1 MPFAGYDDFDDCVRQ
16 NREMDDPQAYCAW
29 LERRVGKNSTEEE
42 ETVKMKIVSVSDMAA
57 TDRIRL
63 QDENGDGID
72 DITGEPV
79 AEIAEEIAEDIAEES
94 TGNVIETDLSDEEDF
109 HALLVV
115 EGVWTGDGRWIEEG
129 ALDWRGLPL
138 PLMATDRTTEG
149 HMDARLIGSITRI
162 ERDGR
167 ELHGYGRFVESDDAE
182 IMRLQDFV
190 RNGDLRGI
198 SVDLDSVEY
207 EIVVPASE
215 MAKMVG
221 PLPGDE
227 INPDPEE
234 AAQPDQPE
242 DDQTGMRRDENG
254 NGLFE
259 VEDYKM
265 RVTAARIM
273 GATVVPFPAFEE
285 AFIESLATL
294 TAALATTS
302 QTSGYIEAWQTLEGI
317 DFQPP
322 AGARAEAEKGLAWR
336 DEYGRGGTAVGVA
349 RARDI
354 ANGKNLSP
362 ETVIRMTSYF
372 ARHEVDKQ
380 GTGWS
385 PGEEGFPSAG
395 RIAWALWGGDPG
407 RTWAEKVRRQMDSRK
422 KNGSIVASAHPIQA
436 PVVPPS
442 SWYSN
447 PDLAGPTPMTID
459 DSGRIY
465 GHLATWETC
474 HRGYADSC
482 VRPPRSSSAY
492 THFLT
497 GEVLCDDG
505 SRIPVGQITIDTG
518 HAPLYAQGQK
528 AAAHY
533 DDTGTVVADIACG
546 EDRWGIWMAGSLRP
560 DVSPEKIRALMAS
573 DVSGDWRRIGSGLE
587 LIAVLAVNVPG
598 FHKNRVSIREAE
610 GLVAALVA
618 NLSPGEPQRESL
630 DRRVAERIAASI
642 GRSTSQRL
650 AELRSRVHQGGK

>member
-1 MPFAGYDDFDDCVRQ
+1 MPFAGYDDFDDCVRS

-29 LERRVGKNSTEEE
+29 LERRAGGKNSTEEAE
-42 ETVKMKIVSVSDMAA
+42 PVKMRITPVADMA
-57 TDRIRL
+57 TVSRF

-79 AEIAEEIAEDIAEES
+79 GEIAEEIAEDIAEES
-94 TGNVIETDLSDEEDF
+94 TGNVIETDVADGEDF
-109 HALLVV
+109 HALLVM

-129 ALDWRGLPL
+129 ALGWRELPL

-167 ELHGYGRFVESDDAE
+167 EIHGYGRFVESDDAE

-190 RNGDLRGI
+190 RAGDLRGV

-215 MAKMVG
+215 MARMVG

-234 AAQPDQPE
+234 TANPDE
-242 DDQTGMRRDENG
+242 DTDETGMKRDENG

-285 AFIESLATL
+285 AFIESMAAM
-294 TAALATTS
+294 TAALMVRPEV
-302 QTSGYIEAWQTLEGI
+302 SGTIETWSSLDGI
-317 DFQPP
+317 DFRPP
-322 AGARAEAEKGLAWR
+322 QGAREEAERGLAWR
-336 DEYGRGGTAVGVA
+336 TEYGRGGTPVGIA

-362 ETVIRMTSYF
+362 DTISRMTSFF
-372 ARHEVDKQ
+372 ARHEGNKQ
-380 GTGWS
+380 AEGWS
-385 PGEEGFPSAG
+385 PGEDGYPSNG

-407 RTWAEKVRRQMDSRK
+407 RAWAEKVRGQIESRRRE
-422 KNGSIVASAHPIQA
+422 GSITASAHPIQA
-436 PVVPPS
+436 PVVPPI
-442 SWYSN
+442 SWYSD
-447 PDLAGPTPMTID
+447 PGLSAPTPMTID
-459 DSGRIY
+459 DNGRIY

-474 HRGYADSC
+474 HRGFTDSC
-482 VRPPRSSSAY
+482 VRPPKSASAY

-497 GEVLCDDG
+497 GEIVCDDG
-505 SRIPVGQITIDTG
+505 TRVAVGQITMDTG

-533 DDTGTVVADIACG
+533 DDTGLVVADITCG
-546 EDRWGIWMAGSLRP
+546 EDRFGIWMAGSLRS
-560 DVSPEKIRALMAS
+560 DIAPEKIRALMAS

-587 LIAVLAVNVPG
+587 LIAILAVNVPG
-598 FHKNRVSIREAE
+598 FHKARPQIREAE

-618 NLSPGEPQRESL
+618 TLGPGEPRRVST
-630 DRRVAERIAASI
+630 DRRVVERIAASI
-642 GRSTSQRL
+642 GRTADDRR
-650 AELRSRVHQGGK
+650 AELRSRVHAGGK

>member
-16 NREMDDPQAYCAW
+16 NRDMNDPEAYCGW
-29 LERRVGKNSTEEE
+29 LESRVGEKNSTEEE
-42 ETVKMKIVSVSDMAA
+42 EDVKMKIVSVQELAA
-57 TDRIRL
+57 DAVRL

-72 DITGEPV
+72 DVTGEPV
-79 AEIAEEIAEDIAEES
+79 EEVAEDIAEDIAEES
-94 TGNVIETDLSDEEDF
+94 TGEVIETEVSDSEDF

-115 EGVWTGDGRWIEEG
+115 EAVWTGDGRWIEEE
-129 ALDWRGLPL
+129 ALSWRGLPL

-149 HMDARLIGSITRI
+149 HMDAILIGSITRI

-167 ELHGYGRFVESDDAE
+167 EIHGYGRFVQSDDAE

-190 RNGDLRGI
+190 RAGDLRGI

-215 MAKMVG
+215 MARMIG
-221 PLPGDE
+221 PLPE
-227 INPDPEE
+227 NTENPDPEE
-234 AAQPDQPE
+234 TANPDGEPDE
-242 DDQTGMRRDENG
+242 SGMRRDENG

-265 RVTAARIM
+265 RVTSARIM

-285 AFIESLATL
+285 AYIESMATL
-294 TAALATTS
+294 TAALAVTA
-302 QTSGYIEAWQTLEGI
+302 QASGFIEAWQSLDGI
-317 DFQPP
+317 DFRPP
-322 AGARAEAEKGLAWR
+322 QGAREEAEKGLAWR
-336 DEYGRGGTAVGVA
+336 EEYGRGGTPVGVA

-354 ANGKNLSP
+354 SNGKNLSP
-362 ETVIRMTSYF
+362 ETVIRMSSYF
-372 ARHEVDKQ
+372 SRHEVDKQ
-380 GTGWS
+380 GEGWS
-385 PGEEGFPSAG
+385 PGEDGFPSAG

-407 RTWAEKVRRQMDSRK
+407 RAWAEKVRRQMDSRK
-422 KNGSIVASAHPIQA
+422 EKGSIVASAHPIQA
-436 PVVPPS
+436 PIVPPA

-447 PDLAGPTPMTID
+447 PELDGPTPMTID

-474 HRGYADSC
+474 HRGFADSC
-482 VRPPRSSSAY
+482 VRPPRSASAY
-492 THFLT
+492 SHFLT
-497 GEVLCDDG
+497 GEILLDDG
-505 SRIPVGQITIDTG
+505 SRVPVGQITIDTS

-533 DDTGTVVADIACG
+533 DDTGTVVADITTG
-546 EDRWGIWMAGSLRP
+546 EDRFGIWMAGSLRP

-573 DVSGDWRRIGSGLE
+573 DVSGDWRRIGSALE

-598 FHKNRVSIREAE
+598 FHKARPQIREDE

-618 NLSPGEPQRESL
+618 SLGPGEPKRSTM
-630 DRRVAERIAASI
+630 DRRVIERIAESI
-642 GRSTSQRL
+642 GRSTEQRI
-650 AELRSRVHQGGK
+650 AELRSRVHVGAK